1 MNVCPM
7 FSIYCG
13 TQCHKRRGT
22 SGITLRKG
30 HRKSN
35 FLGQCLSKQNLNPIL
50 LDGGSLC
57 SWRYRIFSK
66 IIPNLRGSI
75 DSHIFGDLMLP
86 VRFHC
91 ASTTLLLRSHYD
103 NEDLT
108 TLSLR

>member
-35 FLGQCLSKQNLNPIL
+35 FLGQCLSKQNLNPIP
-50 LDGGSLC
+50 LDGKSGSV
-57 SWRYRIFSK
+57 
-66 IIPNLRGSI
+66 
-75 DSHIFGDLMLP
+75 DSHIFGDLTLP

-91 ASTTLLLRSHYD
+91 ASTTLLLQSHYD